1 MAMTRANWL
10 KLSRRSPG
18 RTGAWPKLIGG
29 AALLLGLVG
38 HPGLARAL
46 DSDDAIEVANRQI
59 GAAQGGLGNI
69 QQALNKAKQG
79 ERSPEERIADA
90 SILMGS
96 KDYAR
101 AANTL
106 NAVIEKFPDHSTAYP
121 DALRL
126 LGETYFLDGQYLSAR
141 RVFKRV
147 VADTNPRFGPY
158 QVKALRRLVD
168 IAMRR
173 REYGD
178 LDDIFAAMDRVPPA
192 AVGSGLAYTRAKAL
206 FLKKDYAGAQSSLRS
221 VDSKSEFSH
230 QARYMLG
237 VVAVKQ
243 ATPPPVKLKDGE
255 EPPRIPP
262 KRYANAISLFNQV
275 TQLPPD
281 TPEHR
286 QVIDQA
292 WLAVGRLFYETDQW
306 NQAVQAYNHIDRT
319 SPEFSVMLYEL
330 AWVYVRLGD
339 VDRAQRAL
347 EVLAIADPDSE
358 NLADGALLRGDLM
371 LRAGQ
376 FAKSLKVYEG
386 VRDRYEPMREKVDL
400 FLGATSDPSV
410 YYDKLSA
417 LDTDT
422 LGTDSEL
429 PPLALRWAREAEDG
443 PAAFSV
449 IDNVAECRQL
459 IKESNEMIERLNT
472 VLNSPNRVRA
482 FPELKAAQEHATSL
496 LNRTG
501 IARLA
506 LGQGMDDVDD
516 DDFSGDFAV
525 ARRDRRALEARMR
538 RIPISET
545 DFQKRDAQATK
556 QWNKASQGV
565 QRLTLEVDQL
575 QAIVNGLRRL
585 LKEGPAQ
592 GVVRDPASVER
603 LQQEL
608 VENERDLVLY
618 RKQMDELR
626 RLVRAGKLQVGFGD
640 QRFIEDARVREAH
653 REALNREVGL
663 AAQGAG
669 GGDLTGYARRIQ
681 PLLNKADATDSRA
694 ESALAE
700 LEKQVEERTIGVK
713 KQVATE
719 TTNIVGYTVRLDEL
733 DDQARLVVGEVAM
746 RNLGLVRDRMKNIVM
761 RADVGITEQAW
772 EVREEQ
778 ITRVRALQVE
788 RARED
793 RLLREELQEVLD
805 DSGESEDDQ

>member
-1 MAMTRANWL
+1 MTRAN
-10 KLSRRSPG
+10 SRTRLHRPLR
-18 RTGAWPKLIGG
+18 RTGGWPKLVGG
-29 AALLLGLVG
+29 AALLLGLFG
-38 HPGLARAL
+38 PTRAAHAL
-46 DSDDAIEVANRQI
+46 DSAEAVQVANRQI
-59 GAAQGGLGNI
+59 SAAQGGLGNI

-79 ERSPEERIADA
+79 ERTPEQRIADA
-90 SILMGS
+90 TLLMGS

-106 NAVIEKFPDHSTAYP
+106 NAVIEKFPDHPTAYP
-121 DALRL
+121 DGLRL
-126 LGETYFLDGQYLSAR
+126 LGETYFLDGQFLSAR
-141 RVFKRV
+141 RVFKRIV
-147 VADTNPRFGPY
+147 SEQNPRFGPY

-173 REYGD
+173 QDYSD

-192 AVGSGLAYTRAKAL
+192 AVGSGLAYARAKAL
-206 FLKKDYAGAQSSLRS
+206 YLRKDYAGSQSALSS
-221 VDSKSEFSH
+221 VDSQSEFAH

-237 VVAVKQ
+237 VIAVKQ
-243 ATPPPVKLKDGE
+243 ATPAPVKLEDGQ
-255 EPPRIPP
+255 EPPPVPP
-262 KRYANAISLFNQV
+262 QRYANAINLFTQV
-275 TQLPPD
+275 TQLPAD

-286 QVIDQA
+286 KVVDQA
-292 WLAVGRLFYETDQW
+292 WLAIGRLFYESDQW

-347 EVLAIADPDSE
+347 EVLAIADPESE

-386 VRDRYEPMREKVDL
+386 VRDRYEPMREKVDA
-400 FLGATSDPSV
+400 FLGSTSDPAV

-429 PPLALRWAREAEDG
+429 PPVALEWAREAEDG
-443 PAAFSV
+443 PAAFAV
-449 IDNVAECRQL
+449 IDDVSECRQL

-482 FPELKAAQEHATSL
+482 FPELKAAQEQATAL

-506 LGQGMDDVDD
+506 LGQGLDDVDD
-516 DDFSGDFAV
+516 DAFSGDLGA
-525 ARRDRRALEARMR
+525 ARQERRSLEARLR
-538 RIPISET
+538 RVPISDA
-545 DFQKRDAQATK
+545 DFRKRDAQATK
-556 QWNKASQGV
+556 QWNKASQAI
-565 QRLTLEVDQL
+565 QRLTLQVDQL

-585 LKEGPAQ
+585 LKEGPSQ

-608 VENERDLVLY
+608 VENERDLALY
-618 RKQMDELR
+618 RKQMEELR
-626 RLVRAGKLQVGFGD
+626 RLVRAGKIQVGFGD
-640 QRFIEDARVREAH
+640 QRFIEDAQVRKAH
-653 REALNREVGL
+653 RDALAREVGL
-663 AAQGAG
+663 LAQGAG
-669 GGDLTGYARRIQ
+669 GGDSAAYARRIQ
-681 PLLNKADATDSRA
+681 PLLNKADAADSKA
-694 ESALAE
+694 DAALAE
-700 LEKQVEERTIGVK
+700 LEQQVAARTTGVK
-713 KQVATE
+713 EQVATE
-719 TTNIVGYTVRLDEL
+719 TKNIVGYTVRLDEL

-746 RNLGLVRDRMKNIVM
+746 RNLGLVRDRLKNIVM